1 MFGVLGLG
9 NVLIPGDFQ
18 TTFNIH
24 ANDADKTK
32 IPELKAYDNGYPGAE
47 YYHVHLFF
55 GNLFSTIRLSMGD
68 FGAID
73 AAQYLSKEDIWIF
86 WIIWF
91 INVIVTCVIFLNF
104 IVAEASE
111 SYA

>member
-1 MFGVLGLG
+1 
-9 NVLIPGDFQ
+9 
-18 TTFNIH
+18 
-24 ANDADKTK
+24 
-32 IPELKAYDNGYPGAE
+32 
-47 YYHVHLFF
+47 
-55 GNLFSTIRLSMGD
+55 MGD